1 MRSDLPVLPA
11 CEMAKEPGDI
21 CPCSLEGVVQV
32 LGKKWS
38 ILVIGTL
45 GNHGRLGFNDLAR
58 KLGGV
63 SPKSLT
69 ERLRDLE
76 GEGLVA
82 RTEIRQRPPKVEY
95 RLTAEGR
102 EMWRAMLPMM
112 RWALRRD
119 HRKARSP
126 TGDRRV

>member
-1 MRSDLPVLPA
+1 
-11 CEMAKEPGDI
+11 
-21 CPCSLEGVVQV
+21 V

-38 ILVIGTL
+38 ILIVGTL
-45 GNHGRLGFNDLAR
+45 GNHGRLRFNDLMR

-69 ERLRDLE
+69 ERLRELE
-76 GEGLVA
+76 REGLVA
-82 RTEIRQRPPKVEY
+82 RISLSGRPPRVEY

-102 EMWRAMLPMM
+102 TMLPMM

-119 HRKARSP
+119 HRRAPSEA
-126 TGDRRV
+126 

>member
-1 MRSDLPVLPA
+1 MAPQELTVLPF
-11 CEMAKEPGDI
+11 CPMAKEPGDI

-38 ILVIGTL
+38 ILVVGTL
-45 GNHGRLGFNDLAR
+45 GNHGRLRFNDLAR

-69 ERLRDLE
+69 ERLRELE
-76 GEGLVA
+76 REGVVERVA
-82 RTEIRQRPPKVEY
+82 FQERPAKVEY
-95 RLTAEGR
+95 RLTSEGR

-112 RWALRRD
+112 RWAIRRD
-119 HRKARSP
+119 HRKLREN
-126 TGDRRV
+126 R

>member
-1 MRSDLPVLPA
+1 
-11 CEMAKEPGDI
+11 MAKEPGDI

-38 ILVIGTL
+38 ILVVGTL
-45 GNHGRLGFNDLAR
+45 GNHGRLRFNDLAR

-69 ERLRDLE
+69 ERLRELE
-76 GEGLVA
+76 REGAVA
-82 RTEIRQRPPKVEY
+82 RSVVQRRPAKVEY

-112 RWALRRD
+112 RWAIKRD
-119 HRKARSP
+119 HRKLRE
-126 TGDRRV
+126 DR